1 MAAERSGV
9 RRGVAATAVAL
20 AVIGVVSG
28 CGAVDHS
35 AAGGAA
41 DGGPEPTFVP
51 VTTAPDGS
59 GGGGGESG
67 AAGGSAG
74 GGAAAGR
81 AGGSGGP
88 GAANG
93 GVNGGANGGVNGGGG
108 AGSGDGGAAGG
119 GSAGGGSAGGGAGGS
134 AGSGG
139 SSGGGGSGTTA
150 PEVSD
155 RDRSLVAF
163 CSGVFDF
170 QKTGLKLLTTSSIDP
185 ASVGVVA
192 VDFRRK
198 FELAALAAPGD
209 IAAELGPMLSALQQA
224 VPTEDVRL
232 PAVLIAD
239 LNRALASADAALGR
253 AFGAM
258 SRVCPR
264 QVPADT
270 VDQYRTF
277 QLGAPVPEEFVAA
290 VFGIKPI

>member
-1 MAAERSGV
+1 MDDRILVRMDAIISSMTKKER
-9 RRGVAATAVAL
+9 TK
-20 AVIGVVSG
+20 
-28 CGAVDHS
+28 
-35 AAGGAA
+35 
-41 DGGPEPTFVP
+41 PELLQ
-51 VTTAPDGS
+51 AK
-59 GGGGGESG
+59 
-67 AAGGSAG
+67 
-74 GGAAAGR
+74 R
-81 AGGSGGP
+81 KIRI
-88 GAANG
+88 AN
-93 GVNGGANGGVNGGGG
+93 
-108 AGSGDGGAAGG
+108 
-119 GSAGGGSAGGGAGGS
+119 
-134 AGSGG
+134 
-139 SSGGGGSGTTA
+139 GSGTTV

-170 QKTGLKLLTTSSIDP
+170 QKSGLKLLTTSSIDP
-185 ASVGVVA
+185 SSVGVVA

-209 IAAELGPMLSALQQA
+209 IAAELGPMLSALQQ
-224 VPTEDVRL
+224 
-232 PAVLIAD
+232 AVLIAD